1 VTFAEFAP
9 LYETNG
15 LRAYAAGGIGNNDS
29 WFDEVSATL
38 LHDRVSLGVGQFHT
52 ETEGVRADNDLEHD
66 ILAAQGTIQL
76 SRSLSAFGQYIY
88 RDTRAGDRRLRF
100 DLDGDVLPALD
111 TGLERQIGRIGLNY
125 TPDPKLTLLAL
136 AHYSETE
143 IDVSDAFTDTFD
155 FPPFPPFVL
164 DNQLATDA
172 DADALNGQLQ
182 ATRRGLSLFGARDL
196 TLTVGGSAG
205 RSDVDQ
211 RNTLDLTINGV
222 PIPTIETPNDSD
234 LEEYAGYVYAT
245 SRPSSRLTLTAGLG
259 YATMDQGGGGPF
271 KRDRA
276 LPKLGVVFDAAP
288 GVTLRAAYAQSMT
301 MADADGDRLEPD
313 QIAGFRQIEDGPLGA
328 VTELLGAG
336 VDLRLG
342 DGWLAGAEAVWRDQD
357 LDFDDRPDIDRIN
370 RRDIGGYVGRTF
382 GRRWAVSA
390 GLRYQRLAS
399 EFPTDL
405 EYLRTWSAPVAV
417 TWFDPSGLFAR
428 GVVTFVDQEIQDPGA
443 ADPTRRNDNFAVVDA
458 TVGFRI
464 PGAPAAITLE
474 ARNLF
479 DTDFGFETRPL
490 LDLPGVVDQVAPP
503 LLARERTIM
512 LRGVVSF

>member
-1 VTFAEFAP
+1 M
-9 LYETNG
+9 
-15 LRAYAAGGIGNNDS
+15 
-29 WFDEVSATL
+29 
-38 LHDRVSLGVGQFHT
+38 DR
-52 ETEGVRADNDLEHD
+52 
-66 ILAAQGTIQL
+66 
-76 SRSLSAFGQYIY
+76 
-88 RDTRAGDRRLRF
+88 
-100 DLDGDVLPALD
+100 
-111 TGLERQIGRIGLNY
+111 
-125 TPDPKLTLLAL
+125 
-136 AHYSETE
+136 
-143 IDVSDAFTDTFD
+143 
-155 FPPFPPFVL
+155 
-164 DNQLATDA
+164 
-172 DADALNGQLQ
+172 
-182 ATRRGLSLFGARDL
+182 
-196 TLTVGGSAG
+196 
-205 RSDVDQ
+205 
-211 RNTLDLTINGV
+211 
-222 PIPTIETPNDSD
+222 
-234 LEEYAGYVYAT
+234 
-245 SRPSSRLTLTAGLG
+245 
-259 YATMDQGGGGPF
+259 GGGGPF